1 MLWTIPL
8 ATTLA
13 SSAYDWWTSY
23 QQGKRA
29 DAMQKNNVRPNLGI
43 PESEQRSLASAENQ
57 AKMTRLP
64 GQSAI
69 EGRLDQTT
77 ANQVAMVERQGIGGA
92 TSINAA
98 STAYGNQ
105 QQKENELGIASA
117 NMQLNNQQILRD
129 ELDENAGWQQKAW
142 DWNVGDPYMSKQTAI
157 ASLREAQLRNRNTAF
172 KNLVGGLGNT
182 AMMGMMGDDGEMGG
196 GDGWFDAMAKS
207 GRAPSK
213 KVVNSDGNTYFKFNE
228 EDPNAPSTI
237 MGLAYS
243 KYDVDEKYNQ
253 QKGSQSRNKSI
264 YDKMYYTPQTEQATG
279 EQQLQPNYTDKFFQN
294 WASGGRGK

>member
-1 MLWTIPL
+1 MIPL
-8 ATTLA
+8 AATLA
-13 SSAYDWWTSY
+13 SSAYDWWTSS
-23 QQGKRA
+23 QQKKKA
-29 DAMQKNNVRPNLGI
+29 DEMQKNNIRPNLGI

-57 AKMTRLP
+57 AGMTRLP

-77 ANQVAMVERQGIGGA
+77 ADQVAMVERQGIGGP

-129 ELDENAGWQQKAW
+129 ELDENAQWQQKAW

-157 ASLREAQLRNRNTAF
+157 ASLREAQLRNRNTAV

-182 AMMGMMGDDGEMGG
+182 AMMGMMGNDGVMGG
-196 GDGWFDAMAKS
+196 GDGWFDSIAKS
-207 GRAPSK
+207 SSSAKGYSSPINIDNFQSNTQ
-213 KVVNSDGNTYFKFNE
+213 NSTGASNPNNGQEEKF
-228 EDPNAPSTI
+228 
-237 MGLAYS
+237 
-243 KYDVDEKYNQ
+243 
-253 QKGSQSRNKSI
+253 
-264 YDKMYYTPQTEQATG
+264 
-279 EQQLQPNYTDKFFQN
+279 NYTDKMMQG
-294 WASGGRGK
+294 WIWGGGKT